1 MVAVIISVAVFN
13 EPLTG
18 RLVTVS
24 LLIIGA
30 VTLTILSEH
39 VAEAMKNI
47 PFIRRMSRQPPGNV
61 PAGHANAFGK

>member
-1 MVAVIISVAVFN
+1 MVAVLISVAVFN

-18 RLVTVS
+18 RLVTGI

-47 PFIRRMSRQPPGNV
+47 PFIRRR
-61 PAGHANAFGK
+61 

>member
-1 MVAVIISVAVFN
+1 MGSLEPVVASSSAS
-13 EPLTG
+13 PSSTTTDR
-18 RLVTVS
+18 RLVTGI

-47 PFIRRMSRQPPGNV
+47 PFIRRR
-61 PAGHANAFGK
+61 